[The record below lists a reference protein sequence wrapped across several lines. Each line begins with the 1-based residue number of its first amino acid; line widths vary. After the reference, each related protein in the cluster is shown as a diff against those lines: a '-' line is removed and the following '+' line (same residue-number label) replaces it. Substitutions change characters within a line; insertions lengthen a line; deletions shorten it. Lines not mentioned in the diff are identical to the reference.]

1 MSLFRLSLAAVAV
14 AAWFAGWAWGE
25 GRITGGV
32 SAAIRYL
39 RELAEAA
46 LLTAF
51 AALWFGSLGHGG
63 WWLLFAVLGCLV
75 EGPVRA
81 RHQVDGAPGS
91 MAWRACLLGTLRF
104 VGAGLILSLL
114 L

>member
-1 MSLFRLSLAAVAV
+1 MSFLRLALAALAV
-14 AAWFAGWAWGE
+14 AAWFTGWAWGE
-25 GRITGGV
+25 GRVLGAT
-32 SAAIRYL
+32 SLPRHL
-39 RELAEAA
+39 RELTEAA

-51 AALWFGSLGHGG
+51 AALWFASLGHGG

-81 RHQVDGAPGS
+81 RHRADGAPEPRP
-91 MAWRACLLGTLRF
+91 WRACLLGTLRF
-104 VGAGLILSLL
+104 LGAGLVLSLL

>member
-1 MSLFRLSLAAVAV
+1 MSFLRLALAAVAV
-14 AAWFAGWAWGE
+14 AAWFTGWAWGE
-25 GRITGGV
+25 RRFTGGPTV
-32 SAAIRYL
+32 PRHV

-51 AALWFGSLGHGG
+51 AALWFASLGHGG
-63 WWLLFAVLGCLV
+63 WWLLFAVLGGLI

-81 RHQVDGAPGS
+81 RHRADGAPEPL
-91 MAWRACLLGTLRF
+91 AWRAALLGTLRF
-104 VGAGLILSLL
+104 MGAGLILSLL

>member
-1 MSLFRLSLAAVAV
+1 MSFLRLALAALAV
-14 AAWFAGWAWGE
+14 AAWFAGWALGE
-25 GRITGGV
+25 RRMTGGTG
-32 SAAIRYL
+32 APRYG

-51 AALWFGSLGHGG
+51 AALWFASLGHGG

-81 RHQVDGAPGS
+81 RHRPEGAPEP
-91 MAWRACLLGTLRF
+91 MVWRACLLGTLRF

>member
-1 MSLFRLSLAAVAV
+1 MSLFRLALAAVAV
-14 AAWFAGWAWGE
+14 TVWFAGWAWGE
-25 GRITGGV
+25 RRITGGSTAPHYV
-32 SAAIRYL
+32 
-39 RELAEAA
+39 RELTEAA

-75 EGPVRA
+75 EGPIRG
-81 RHQVDGAPGS
+81 RHRTDGAPEPL
-91 MAWRACLLGTLRF
+91 AWRACLLGTLRF

>member
-1 MSLFRLSLAAVAV
+1 MSFLRLALAAVAV

-25 GRITGGV
+25 HRIAGGAGAPRYGR
-32 SAAIRYL
+32 
-39 RELAEAA
+39 EFAEAA

-51 AALWFGSLGHGG
+51 AALWFASLGHGG
-63 WWLLFAVLGCLV
+63 WWLLFAVLGCLM
-75 EGPVRA
+75 EGPARA
-81 RHQVDGAPGS
+81 RHRADGAPEPL
-91 MAWRACLLGTLRF
+91 AWRACLLGTLRL